1 MAKTLVRNAASADFP
16 TLLKIDKASFP
27 PGIAY
32 DFVELSYFMRRK
44 GARTLVAEVD
54 GDIVGF
60 LLLEIMSRRKAA
72 TLVTIDIRAEHRRK
86 GYGTELLARSE
97 QVLREAAILRYEL
110 QVDTA
115 NADAQ
120 VFYRKHGFVIVN
132 TLKGYYANGNDAYLM
147 AKEISL

>member
-1 MAKTLVRNAASADFP
+1 MTKTLVRNAVSADFP

-60 LLLEIMSRRKAA
+60 LLLEMISRRRAA
-72 TLVTIDIRAEHRRK
+72 TIVTIDIRAERRRN
-86 GYGTELLARSE
+86 GYGTELLDHSE
-97 QVLREAAILRYEL
+97 QLLREAAISRYEL

-115 NADAQ
+115 NTSALE
-120 VFYRKHGFVIVN
+120 FYRKHGFAIVN
-132 TLKGYYANGNDAYLM
+132 TLKRYYANGNDAYLM
-147 AKEISL
+147 VKEISL

>member
-1 MAKTLVRNAASADFP
+1 MAKTLVRNAVSADFP

-32 DFVELSYFMRRK
+32 DFIELSYFMRRK
-44 GARTLVAEVD
+44 GARTLVAEVE

-60 LLLEIMSRRKAA
+60 LLLEIMSRRRVA
-72 TLVTIDIRAEHRRK
+72 TLVTIDIRAEHRRR
-86 GYGTELLARSE
+86 GYGTELLDCSE
-97 QVLREAAILRYEL
+97 QILREASISRYEL

-115 NADAQ
+115 NAYALE
-120 VFYRKHGFVIVN
+120 FYRKHGFVTVN

-147 AKEISL
+147 VKEISL

>member
-1 MAKTLVRNAASADFP
+1 MTKTLVRNAASADFP

-86 GYGTELLARSE
+86 GFGTELLARSE
-97 QVLREAAILRYEL
+97 QILREAAILRYEL

-115 NADAQ
+115 NADAM

-147 AKEISL
+147 VKEISL

>member
-1 MAKTLVRNAASADFP
+1 MAKTLVRNAVSTDFP

-54 GDIVGF
+54 GEIVGF

-72 TLVTIDIRAEHRRK
+72 TLVTIDIRAERRRN
-86 GYGTELLARSE
+86 GYGTELLDRSE
-97 QVLREAAILRYEL
+97 QILREAGISRYEL

-115 NADAQ
+115 NTSALE
-120 VFYRKHGFVIVN
+120 FYGKHGFVIVN
-132 TLKGYYANGNDAYLM
+132 TLKSYYANGNDAYLM
-147 AKEISL
+147 VKEISL

>member
-1 MAKTLVRNAASADFP
+1 MTKTLVRNAVSADFP

-60 LLLEIMSRRKAA
+60 LLLEIISRRRAA
-72 TLVTIDIRAEHRRK
+72 TLVTIDIRAERRRN
-86 GYGTELLARSE
+86 GYGTELLDHSE
-97 QVLREAAILRYEL
+97 QILREAAISRYEL

-115 NADAQ
+115 NGSALE
-120 VFYRKHGFVIVN
+120 FYRKHGFAIVN
-132 TLKGYYANGNDAYLM
+132 TLKRYYANGNDAYLM
-147 AKEISL
+147 VKEISL

>member
-1 MAKTLVRNAASADFP
+1 MTKTLVRNAVSADFP

-44 GARTLVAEVD
+44 GARTLVAEVN

-60 LLLEIMSRRKAA
+60 LLLEIISRRRAA
-72 TLVTIDIRAEHRRK
+72 TLVTIDIRAERRRN
-86 GYGTELLARSE
+86 GYGTELLDHSE
-97 QVLREAAILRYEL
+97 QILREAAISRYEL

-115 NADAQ
+115 NTSALE
-120 VFYRKHGFVIVN
+120 FYRKHGFAIVN
-132 TLKGYYANGNDAYLM
+132 TLKRYYANGNDAYLM
-147 AKEISL
+147 VKEISL

>member
-1 MAKTLVRNAASADFP
+1 MTKTLVRNAASADFP

-97 QVLREAAILRYEL
+97 QILREAAILRYEL

-115 NADAQ
+115 NADAM

-147 AKEISL
+147 VKEISL

>member
-1 MAKTLVRNAASADFP
+1 MPKTLVRNAVSADFP

-60 LLLEIMSRRKAA
+60 LLLEIMSRRTAA
-72 TLVTIDIRAEHRRK
+72 TLVTIDIRAEYRRR
-86 GYGTELLARSE
+86 GYGTELLDRSE
-97 QVLREAAILRYEL
+97 QILREASISRYEL

-115 NADAQ
+115 NADALE
-120 VFYRKHGFVIVN
+120 FYRRHGFVIAN
-132 TLKGYYANGNDAYLM
+132 TLKDYYANGNNAYLM
-147 AKEISL
+147 VKEIAL

>member
-1 MAKTLVRNAASADFP
+1 MTKTLVRNAVSTDFP

-60 LLLEIMSRRKAA
+60 LLLEIMNRRKAA
-72 TLVTIDIRAEHRRK
+72 TLVTIDIREERRRN
-86 GYGTELLARSE
+86 GYGTQLLDHSE
-97 QVLREAAILRYEL
+97 HILREASISRYEL
-110 QVDTA
+110 QVDTE
-115 NADAQ
+115 NASA
-120 VFYRKHGFVIVN
+120 VGFYRKHGFAIVN
-132 TLKGYYANGNDAYLM
+132 TLKRYYANGNDAYLM
-147 AKEISL
+147 VKEISL

>member
-1 MAKTLVRNAASADFP
+1 MTKTLVRNAVSADFP

-60 LLLEIMSRRKAA
+60 LLLEIISRRRAA
-72 TLVTIDIRAEHRRK
+72 TLVTIDIRAERRRN
-86 GYGTELLARSE
+86 GYGTKLLDHSE
-97 QVLREAAILRYEL
+97 QILREAAVSRYEL

-115 NADAQ
+115 NASALE
-120 VFYRKHGFVIVN
+120 FYRKHGFAIVN
-132 TLKGYYANGNDAYLM
+132 TLKRYYANGNDAYLM
-147 AKEISL
+147 VKEISR

>member
-1 MAKTLVRNAASADFP
+1 MTKTHVRNAVSTDFP

-60 LLLEIMSRRKAA
+60 LLLEIMSRRPTA
-72 TLVTIDIRAEHRRK
+72 TLVTIDIRTEHRRK
-86 GYGTELLARSE
+86 GYGTELLERSE
-97 QVLREAAILRYEL
+97 QTLREASISRYEL
-110 QVDTA
+110 QVDTG
-115 NADAQ
+115 NAGALE
-120 VFYRKHGFVIVN
+120 FYRKHGFVIVN
-132 TLKGYYANGNDAYLM
+132 RLKGYYANGNDAYLM
-147 AKEISL
+147 VKEISL

>member
-1 MAKTLVRNAASADFP
+1 MTKTLVRNAVSADFP

-60 LLLEIMSRRKAA
+60 LLLEIISRRRAA
-72 TLVTIDIRAEHRRK
+72 TLVTIDIRAERRRN
-86 GYGTELLARSE
+86 GYGTKLLDHSE
-97 QVLREAAILRYEL
+97 QILREAAISRYEL

-115 NADAQ
+115 NVSALE
-120 VFYRKHGFVIVN
+120 FYRKHGFAIVN
-132 TLKGYYANGNDAYLM
+132 TLKRYYANGNDAYLM
-147 AKEISL
+147 VKEISL

>member
-1 MAKTLVRNAASADFP
+1 MTKTLVRNAVSADFP

-60 LLLEIMSRRKAA
+60 LLLEIISRRRAA
-72 TLVTIDIRAEHRRK
+72 TIVTIDIRAERRRN
-86 GYGTELLARSE
+86 GYGTELLDHSE
-97 QVLREAAILRYEL
+97 QLLREAAISRYEL

-115 NADAQ
+115 NTSALE
-120 VFYRKHGFVIVN
+120 FYRKHGFAIVN
-132 TLKGYYANGNDAYLM
+132 TLKRYYANGNDAYLM
-147 AKEISL
+147 VKEISL

>member
-1 MAKTLVRNAASADFP
+1 MTKTLVRNARNADFP

-54 GDIVGF
+54 GEIVGF

-72 TLVTIDIRAEHRRK
+72 TLVTIDIRAEQRRN
-86 GYGTELLARSE
+86 GHGTELLDRSE
-97 QVLREAAILRYEL
+97 QILREAAISRYEL

-115 NADAQ
+115 NTSAME
-120 VFYRKHGFVIVN
+120 FYRKHGFAIVN

-147 AKEISL
+147 VKEISL

>member
-1 MAKTLVRNAASADFP
+1 MTKTLVRNAVSADFP

-54 GDIVGF
+54 GEIVGF

-72 TLVTIDIRAEHRRK
+72 TLVTIDIRTERRRH
-86 GYGTELLARSE
+86 GYGTELLDRSE
-97 QVLREAAILRYEL
+97 QILREATISRYEL

-115 NADAQ
+115 NTSAME
-120 VFYRKHGFVIVN
+120 FYRKHGFAIVN

-147 AKEISL
+147 VKEISL